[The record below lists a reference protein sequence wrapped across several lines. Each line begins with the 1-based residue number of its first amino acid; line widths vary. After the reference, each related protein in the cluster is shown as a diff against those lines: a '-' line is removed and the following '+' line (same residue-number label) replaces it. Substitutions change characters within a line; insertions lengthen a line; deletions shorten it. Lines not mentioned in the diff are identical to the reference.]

1 MEAAVIELCV
11 HMTFMHTL
19 LVVSLEE
26 FEGIYFFT
34 ELQSYGGLIF
44 QYYGKGRPMACC
56 CYSSNWLQLDIGD
69 NMNTNNNNTRAAA
82 GLQIT
87 LRMKLLLPS
96 CTYNLHLVL
105 YKYH

>member
-1 MEAAVIELCV
+1 M
-11 HMTFMHTL
+11 
-19 LVVSLEE
+19 VSLEE

-69 NMNTNNNNTRAAA
+69 NMNTNNNTRAPKLLL
-82 GLQIT
+82 GLQ
-87 LRMKLLLPS
+87 RMKLME
-96 CTYNLHLVL
+96 TAVTFMYV
-105 YKYH
+105 